1 MEVLLRQPSA
11 GCLYPWGLQL
21 QKVDRPDSGTCLV
34 VSQIYP
40 WGLVAHKNAWLAFLP
55 VAWEQQLQPGD
66 RILRANGETEV
77 NAIARVLLC
86 SEVIQVHLLFQRGL
100 AATTCTPSTLRTV
113 GWQAALAAQA
123 RADGRRAWTLQATA
137 QAGKHARAAWDAAS
151 WDAASAR
158 WDAAPD
164 VPYRGVGRYPLGHVL
179 GSLSFF
185 DRWAATMALR

>member
-86 SEVIQVHLLFQRGL
+86 SEVIQVHLFCPAGPGRDDVHALHAPNGGMAIGARGPG
-100 AATTCTPSTLRTV
+100 PSRRT
-113 GWQAALAAQA
+113 A
-123 RADGRRAWTLQATA
+123 R
-137 QAGKHARAAWDAAS
+137 
-151 WDAASAR
+151 
-158 WDAAPD
+158 
-164 VPYRGVGRYPLGHVL
+164 
-179 GSLSFF
+179 
-185 DRWAATMALR
+185 